1 MKNVFYLL
9 LAFAAVFATT
19 TNNAQNL
26 NGEQKATLILESQSM
41 YEVPSI
47 ASQISNG
54 TFLEAEEKPF
64 EVNPKKWGK
73 NIAVP
78 GKGFPKGNDPLW
90 EQQMA
95 VNKTPGKAPSLVFEA
110 ASASVT
116 PTDPTGAVGP
126 NHFLNAWNSSFRI
139 WDKAGNALTPSAS
152 LGTVLNGTLGDPIV
166 MYDRYADRF
175 FISEFYSNGFT
186 VAVTQGPDP
195 VNDGWYVYQWA
206 TSSFPDYPKYSIWSD
221 GYYITSNKDQGSAGS
236 SEVVFALERDA
247 MLSGASSAQMVGF
260 PLTNIVTS
268 GFYSPLGFNCN
279 GPTLPPTGN
288 APIVYMQDDVW
299 SGVSTDHLKIWNI
312 NVNWTSPGSSTIST
326 PQQINVTAF
335 DGLFDGGSFSNL
347 PQPSGSDIDALQA
360 TIMYMAQYR
369 RFSGHNSVVFNF
381 VVDLDG
387 GDDYSGIRWYELRQ
401 TNDGDPWTIYQEGT
415 YSQPGGHSAFGGN
428 MCMDANGNIALAY
441 TSVSTSLYPA
451 LRYTGRFA
459 SDPLGVMTIGEE
471 VIANGTS
478 SDPSS
483 RYGDYSQM
491 TIDPADDVTFWSIG
505 EVFFGGRKNYV
516 GVFQFSPPALTA
528 EFSASPT
535 EVCTGG
541 SVTFTDQ
548 SLGSPTSWTWSF
560 PGGSPSSY
568 VGQNPPAISYSS
580 AGSYNVTLTV
590 GDGIDTDSQTKTGY
604 ITVNNVIAD
613 FIGIPTTVVVGNSVS
628 FTDQSSCDPTGWSWS
643 FPGGTPSS
651 YVGQTPP
658 AIQYD
663 TEGSY
668 DVTLTVTKGGSNDIE
683 TKTGY
688 ITVVPPEF
696 NITNGTVTTC
706 MGNFY
711 DSGGP
716 TGSYSNNETFVE
728 TFYPSTSG
736 SMMRF
741 NFSSFSI
748 ESGWDYLYIYNG
760 ENTSSPLMGTYTG
773 SSSPGTVTA
782 SNTSGALT
790 FRFTSDGS
798 VTSSG
803 WIASIE
809 CYNTNVPPV
818 ADFSAST
825 TTPVINTD
833 VVFTDQSSNIPTS
846 WTWSFSPNTVIYIN
860 STNSS
865 SQNPEVQFTDFGLYS
880 VTLEVSNAYGTDT
893 EVKTDYIN
901 VGSCTH
907 CSSSGSTGDE
917 EWISNVTFNTI
928 NNSSVVGTGY
938 TDYTSISTDVTP
950 GSLYNASVTCGSIG
964 TWTENIWIFVDWN
977 QDCDF
982 DDAGESYDLGSTTG
996 PGSLNTDITIPN
1008 EAIAG
1013 PTLMRVSLKFS
1024 SDPTAC
1030 ESFSFGEVEDYT
1042 VNVQGTAL
1050 EIALT
1055 AFLEGAYDALADQMG
1070 TDLNTAGHVPVT
1082 QPYNPSLPYYGNN
1095 NPVWMY
1101 AGSESVGTIPT
1112 GAVDWV
1118 VVQLRDATTASNAT
1132 SGTIIGTQAG
1142 FLMNDGSIRGTDGLS
1157 NLLYEVTVTN
1167 NLYAVI
1173 YHRNHLGIMSAN
1185 GLTESGGVYSY
1196 DFTSSSTQTYGGVN
1210 AVKELEPGVWGMVA
1224 ADGDANGLIQNTD
1237 ETSVWQT
1244 DLGSSGYKGGD
1255 YDMNGLTQNTDETG
1269 LWQPNLGGGGQI
1281 PAKGAA
1287 VMFKS
1292 WIPN

>member
-1 MKNVFYLL
+1 MKKFVLFALSMLL
-9 LAFAAVFATT
+9 VVASFAQKMSKKEEAGKMPVVDTRIDNMEYWMEMAEKGAVQYNPPVPIPAAEFKGPEIIVDGILIDDSPDVPVSSATNITESENSIFVDPNDNQYVLNSNNSTSWSGGSVGSLYGANYFQSADGGT
-19 TNNAQNL
+19 TWGGSASGAGGDNSGDPTTAIGL
-26 NGEQKATLILESQSM
+26 NGRQYVNYIDDPGGQGIAYSDNGTSWFTSTVAPNPGSLADKNHMWIDNSPSSA
-41 YEVPSI
+41 YEGNLYVAWTAFGGTNDSEIVISRSTDDGVTWSSPINLSSAVAAGSHNQGVNVQTGPNGEVYVTWTIYDSWPSDETAI
-47 ASQISNG
+47 GFAKSTNGGVSYTTGTRIISNIKG
-54 TFLEAEEKPF
+54 IRTTETSKNHR
-64 EVNPKKWGK
+64 VNSFPSMAVDISGGANDGSIYIVWS
-73 NIAVP
+73 NIGVP
-78 GKGFPKGNDPLW
+78 GTNTGTNISVY
-90 EQQMA
+90 MIRS
-95 VNKTPGKAPSLVFEA
+95 VNGGTSWSTPIRVNQ
-110 ASASVT
+110 
-116 PTDPTGAVGP
+116 GP
-126 NHFLNAWNSSFRI
+126 NV
-139 WDKAGNALTPSAS
+139 AGKESYFPWITC
-152 LGTVLNGTLGDPIV
+152 DP
-166 MYDRYADRF
+166 
-175 FISEFYSNGFT
+175 E
-186 VAVTQGPDP
+186 
-195 VNDGWYVYQWA
+195 
-206 TSSFPDYPKYSIWSD
+206 
-221 GYYITSNKDQGSAGS
+221 
-236 SEVVFALERDA
+236 
-247 MLSGASSAQMVGF
+247 
-260 PLTNIVTS
+260 
-268 GFYSPLGFNCN
+268 
-279 GPTLPPTGN
+279 TGN
-288 APIVYMQDDVW
+288 LGVIFYDDRNTT
-299 SGVSTDHLKIWNI
+299 STSCETW
-312 NVNWTSPGSSTIST
+312 VAYS
-326 PQQINVTAF
+326 V
-335 DGLFDGGSFSNL
+335 DGGSNW
-347 PQPSGSDIDALQA
+347 
-360 TIMYMAQYR
+360 
-369 RFSGHNSVVFNF
+369 
-381 VVDLDG
+381 LDF
-387 GDDYSGIRWYELRQ
+387 R
-401 TNDGDPWTIYQEGT
+401 
-415 YSQPGGHSAFGGN
+415 
-428 MCMDANGNIALAY
+428 
-441 TSVSTSLYPA
+441 VS
-451 LRYTGRFA
+451 
-459 SDPLGVMTIGEE
+459 
-471 VIANGTS
+471 
-478 SDPSS
+478 
-483 RYGDYSQM
+483 
-491 TIDPADDVTFWSIG
+491 DVTFTPTPITGLASSYMGDYLAITARGNKFYPCWTDTRNG
-505 EVFFGGRKNYV
+505 LFMTYV
-516 GVFQFSPPALTA
+516 SPFELGLN
-528 EFSASPT
+528 ASFNADNT
-535 EVCTGG
+535 SVCSGNT
-541 SVTFTDQ
+541 VTFTDL
-548 SLGSPTSWTWSF
+548 SSGNPISWTWSF
-560 PGGSPSSY
+560 PGGTPSSY
-568 VGQNPPAISYSS
+568 SGQNPPAITYNTP
-580 AGSYNVTLTV
+580 GTYNVSLTV
-590 GDGIDTDSQTKTGY
+590 GDGVDTDTETKTGY
-604 ITVNNVIAD
+604 ITVANVFAD

-1118 VVQLRDATTASNAT
+1118 VVQLRDATTAANAT

-1292 WIPN
+1292 YIPE

>member
-1 MKNVFYLL
+1 MWIDNSPSSAYEGNLYVAWTAFGGTNDSEIVISRSTDDGVTWSSPINLSSAVAAGSHNQGVNVQ
-9 LAFAAVFATT
+9 TGP
-19 TNNAQNL
+19 
-26 NGEQKATLILESQSM
+26 NGEVYVTWTIYDSW
-41 YEVPSI
+41 PSDETAI
-47 ASQISNG
+47 GFAKSTNGGVSYTTGTRIISNIKG
-54 TFLEAEEKPF
+54 IRTTETSKNHR
-64 EVNPKKWGK
+64 VNSFPSMAVDISGGANDGSIYIVWS
-73 NIAVP
+73 NIGVP
-78 GKGFPKGNDPLW
+78 GTNTGTNISVY
-90 EQQMA
+90 MIRS
-95 VNKTPGKAPSLVFEA
+95 VNGGTSWSTPIRVNQ
-110 ASASVT
+110 
-116 PTDPTGAVGP
+116 GP
-126 NHFLNAWNSSFRI
+126 NV
-139 WDKAGNALTPSAS
+139 AGKESYFPWITC
-152 LGTVLNGTLGDPIV
+152 DP
-166 MYDRYADRF
+166 
-175 FISEFYSNGFT
+175 E
-186 VAVTQGPDP
+186 
-195 VNDGWYVYQWA
+195 
-206 TSSFPDYPKYSIWSD
+206 
-221 GYYITSNKDQGSAGS
+221 
-236 SEVVFALERDA
+236 
-247 MLSGASSAQMVGF
+247 
-260 PLTNIVTS
+260 
-268 GFYSPLGFNCN
+268 
-279 GPTLPPTGN
+279 TGN
-288 APIVYMQDDVW
+288 LGVIFYDDRNTT
-299 SGVSTDHLKIWNI
+299 STSCETW
-312 NVNWTSPGSSTIST
+312 VAYS
-326 PQQINVTAF
+326 V
-335 DGLFDGGSFSNL
+335 DGGSNW
-347 PQPSGSDIDALQA
+347 
-360 TIMYMAQYR
+360 
-369 RFSGHNSVVFNF
+369 
-381 VVDLDG
+381 LDF
-387 GDDYSGIRWYELRQ
+387 R
-401 TNDGDPWTIYQEGT
+401 
-415 YSQPGGHSAFGGN
+415 
-428 MCMDANGNIALAY
+428 
-441 TSVSTSLYPA
+441 VS
-451 LRYTGRFA
+451 
-459 SDPLGVMTIGEE
+459 
-471 VIANGTS
+471 
-478 SDPSS
+478 
-483 RYGDYSQM
+483 
-491 TIDPADDVTFWSIG
+491 DVTFTPTPITGLASSYMGDYLAITARGNKFYPCWTDTRNG
-505 EVFFGGRKNYV
+505 LFMTYV
-516 GVFQFSPPALTA
+516 SPFELGLN
-528 EFSASPT
+528 ASFNADNT
-535 EVCTGG
+535 SVCSGNT
-541 SVTFTDQ
+541 VTFTDL
-548 SLGSPTSWTWSF
+548 SSGNPISWTWSF
-560 PGGSPSSY
+560 PGGTPSSY
-568 VGQNPPAISYSS
+568 SGQNPPAITYNTP
-580 AGSYNVTLTV
+580 GTYNVSLTV
-590 GDGIDTDSQTKTGY
+590 GDGVDTDTETKTGY
-604 ITVNNVIAD
+604 ITVANVFAD

-846 WTWSFSPNTVIYIN
+846 WTWSFSPNTVVYIN

-1118 VVQLRDATTASNAT
+1118 VVQLRDATTAANAT

-1292 WIPN
+1292 YIPE